1 VIHALLATLATIGAT
16 VAPTAA
22 GPLTFNVKVTATTES
37 TQKAYALVHS
47 AATPCAASFS
57 ADQGKVIVGGAPVSG
72 TVSISHDITVK
83 PGSYVVC
90 SWLGTGA
97 PQSTTFTTPT
107 ECVVPRAPVTLAKA
121 RTRLT
126 AAGCSVGKLTHAR
139 SATVRSGRVIRYGT
153 KPGEHLKLGAAV
165 GIVVSR
171 GAKASASALSLRYFK
186 TPSANIVCQYGSGDP
201 QFPPS
206 MECAIKSGL
215 KPPPKRKKCDAGDY
229 TDSMVFM
236 ELTGHANYLRCAGDP
251 GPLVGEAKA
260 KVLAYGKTWRR
271 GDMRCTS
278 RTSGLTC
285 RNRSGHGWNLSRVH
299 SKLV

>member
-1 VIHALLATLATIGAT
+1 VIIALLATLATIGAT
-16 VAPTAA
+16 VTPT
-22 GPLTFNVKVTATTES
+22 GIDPLTFTVKVTAKTQS

-57 ADQGKVIVGGAPVSG
+57 ADHGTVIVGGAPVSG

-97 PQSTTFTTPT
+97 PQSTTFATPT
-107 ECVVPRAPVTLAKA
+107 ECVVPRAPATLAAA
-121 RTRLT
+121 RKRLT
-126 AAGCSVGKLTHAR
+126 AAGCGVGKITRER
-139 SATVRSGRVIRYGT
+139 SAQVRSGRVIRYGA
-153 KPGEHLKLGAAV
+153 KPGRRLKLGAAV

-171 GAKASASALSLRYFK
+171 GARASATALTLRYFK
-186 TPSANIVCQYGSGDP
+186 TPSANIVCQYSFGDP
-201 QFPPS
+201 QFPPNLD
-206 MECAIKSGL
+206 CAIKTGL

-236 ELTGHANYLRCAGDP
+236 EVTGHARYQRCAGDP
-251 GPLVGEAKA
+251 GPLLGEAKA
-260 KVLAYGKTWRR
+260 KVLAYGKTWRH
-271 GDMRCTS
+271 GSLRCTS
-278 RTSGLTC
+278 RRSGLTC
-285 RNRSGHGWNLSRVH
+285 RNRSGHGWTLSRAH